1 MAFVIVGASLAG
13 VNAAATLREQG
24 YSGELILLGEEKEP
38 PYERPPLSKGYLLG
52 DAERDSVFVNPSP
65 WYQENTVDL
74 RLGQQAV
81 ALDAAGHTV
90 TLASGEQIG
99 YTKLL
104 LATGSTPRRL
114 PVQGADL
121 PHVRYL
127 RTLADCEALRGD
139 LHTGVEVAVIGA
151 GWIGLEVAAAARH
164 HGANV
169 TIIETESLP
178 LRRVLGDEVAAVFRD
193 LHEAHDVKF
202 HFGRSVQSIGEGSVT
217 LDDGTSVPADVVVV
231 GIGVAPNTSLASGAG
246 LSVDNG
252 VLVSASLQTS
262 DPDIYACGDIASW
275 ENPLI
280 GQRVRVEHWENARQS
295 GQFAARAMLG
305 QEGVYDWLPY
315 FFSDQHD
322 LGMEYSG
329 YASPGGYDR
338 VVFRGDIAAREFIA
352 FWLKEN
358 RVLAGMNVNVWD
370 VHDDIRALATAGHS
384 GTAVDPEKLADM
396 DTPLA
401 QTLPAK

>member
-1 MAFVIVGASLAG
+1 MAFVVVGGSLAG
-13 VNAAATLREQG
+13 VNAAIALREQG
-24 YSGELILLGEEKEP
+24 YPGELIVIGQEQEP

-52 DAERDSVFVNPSP
+52 DAERSSVFVQTSS
-65 WYQENTVDL
+65 WYQENAVDL
-74 RLGQQAV
+74 RLGQEAV
-81 ALDAAGHTV
+81 AVDAAAHTV

-99 YTKLL
+99 YAKLL
-104 LATGSTPRRL
+104 LATGSEPRRL
-114 PVQGADL
+114 PVPGADQ

-127 RTLADCEALRGD
+127 RSLADSEALREQLRMGA
-139 LHTGVEVAVIGA
+139 HVAVIGA

-169 TIIETESLP
+169 SIVETDALP
-178 LRRVLGDEVAAVFRD
+178 LRRVLGDEVAGVFRD
-193 LHEAHDVKF
+193 LHQAHDVTF
-202 HFGRSVQSIGEGSVT
+202 HFGRSVQSIGADAVI

-231 GIGVAPNTSLASGAG
+231 GIGVAPRTALASAAG
-246 LSVDNG
+246 LAVDNG
-252 VLVSASLQTS
+252 VLVSSSLRTS

-275 ENPLI
+275 EHPLI
-280 GQRVRVEHWENARQS
+280 GQRIRVEHWENARQS

-305 QEGVYDWLPY
+305 EAGVYDWLPY
-315 FFSDQHD
+315 FFSDQYD

-329 YASPGGYDR
+329 YAGPGEADR
-338 VVFRGDIAAREFIA
+338 VVFRGDAAAREFIA

-384 GTAVDPEKLADM
+384 GRSVDPGKLADAQV
-396 DTPLA
+396 PLGELLA
-401 QTLPAK
+401 S